1 MLDEQRLKIKQYI
14 ESKFSSQPKP
24 SSLPKSPVINSRKRL
39 TILLLILVLA
49 IIITGIAAWRLKLVS
64 PNRSFMDM
72 FKEGL
77 HIPSKTSIS
86 LSPLPSPRPIPHG
99 KMGFTVGQSDKTVPQ
114 FSRGFIDPYDP
125 EKGSTQTVT
134 ITVKY
139 KKPVTKVTATLK
151 TDKNISAP
159 VPLVLVDGTNTS
171 GQWQGSWKATDTYL
185 YIYKLILKA
194 ESANSPE
201 GSVEITLR

>member
-1 MLDEQRLKIKQYI
+1 MLDEQRLKIKQFI
-14 ESKFSSQPKP
+14 KSKFSNLPKP
-24 SSLPKSPVINSRKRL
+24 HSPPEFPVVNSHKRL
-39 TILLLILVLA
+39 IILLLILVLA
-49 IIITGIAAWRLKLVS
+49 ILVTGATAWKLKLIS
-64 PNRSFMDM
+64 PNRSLIDM
-72 FKEGL
+72 FREEF
-77 HIPSKTSIS
+77 HIPSKTGI
-86 LSPLPSPRPIPHG
+86 LFPTPSPRPIPHG

-114 FSRGFIDPYDP
+114 FGKGSIDPYDP

-134 ITVKY
+134 ITVKH

-159 VPLVLVDGTNTS
+159 VPLALVDGTNTN
-171 GQWQGSWKATDTYL
+171 GQWQGSWKVTDTYL

-194 ESANSPE
+194 ESASGPE